1 MSPRADGKDGH
12 LLKTLGGIRLDNA
25 DDDAW
30 IRAYA
35 KKTDQSVRKIVIRAI
50 RELRER
56 IENGGIN
63 DRRD

>member
-35 KKTDQSVRKIVIRAI
+35 IKTGQNVRKVVIAAI
-50 RELRER
+50 KHYRRT
-56 IENGGIN
+56 IENEE
-63 DRRD
+63 DPK